1 MSDWHLVR
9 RGACADFIDR
19 LEQRGFS
26 AVSEGQGAVLHG
38 SVAVA
43 DVLHPVRIEVGRRF
57 PFHPPRVVPEASVPR
72 SWHRERDGA
81 MCLYAVGDRDGLPWL
96 DVDDFLHLVSR
107 WFEQTMTGWT
117 ADSPDLD
124 LERYFDPVD
133 DHRLVVYSDL
143 DPLVNGYIRL
153 RVKPHI
159 IEVLGP
165 GSVPRRQK
173 HRNRLF
179 GFVLDLGEPAKPPS
193 TWEHITELVAEDVI
207 RGIERAIRERRISML
222 LLRYARNGTPA
233 VLAVQTTATRTGIL
247 LRSYPSASAAH
258 DTLRLRA
265 GLTAEVLTAKSVCVI
280 GAGALGSFICDLL
293 VRAGVGHLTIR
304 DADIVR
310 PGNLI
315 RHLVGGEH
323 VGLNKAT
330 AVRGT
335 LQQRPYC
342 GTIITAI
349 PDPLTEPDNIPG
361 LFAQFDLIIDATA
374 DASVSE
380 MLAAGARAL
389 TSRFL
394 SACLQ
399 DDGRVV
405 RVDVI
410 PPLNGKTLPDVSEP
424 RQSATADSVYE
435 GGCGSPVSQTPA
447 FAVTQAAALT
457 VRHAIGLLTGSP
469 VRPAGEAHTYH
480 GHPGD

>member
-1 MSDWHLVR
+1 MSDWDLVR
-9 RGACADFIDR
+9 MSVCADFIDR

-26 AVSEGQGAVLHG
+26 GTSKGQGAVLHG
-38 SVAVA
+38 SVSVM
-43 DVLHPVRIEVGRRF
+43 DVLHPVRIEVGRSF
-57 PFHPPRVVPEASVPR
+57 PFYPPRVVPEGSVPR
-72 SWHRERDGA
+72 SWHRERDGS
-81 MCLYAVGDRDGLPWL
+81 MCLYAEGDRDGLPWL
-96 DVDDFLHLVSR
+96 DVDDFLNLVNR
-107 WFEQTMTGWT
+107 WFEQTLTGWT
-117 ADSPDLD
+117 EDSPDLD
-124 LERYFDPVD
+124 LERYFDSVD

-143 DPLVNGYIRL
+143 SPLVGSYIRL
-153 RVKPHI
+153 RVRPHI
-159 IEVLGP
+159 VEVLGP
-165 GSVPRRQK
+165 GSVPYRQK

-207 RGIERAIRERRISML
+207 RGVERAIRERRISML

-233 VLAVQTTATRTGIL
+233 VLAVQTTMTRTGIL
-247 LRSYPSASAAH
+247 LRSYPSASTAQGA
-258 DTLRLRA
+258 LRLRA
-265 GLTAEVLTAKSVCVI
+265 GRTAEVLTGKSACVI

-323 VGLNKAT
+323 IGLNKAT

-342 GTIITAI
+342 GTTISAI
-349 PDPLTEPDNIPG
+349 PEPFTEPDDVPG
-361 LFAQFDLIIDATA
+361 LFAQFDLVIDATA
-374 DASVSE
+374 DASVTE
-380 MLAAGARAL
+380 MLTAGARAL

-399 DDGRVV
+399 DDGLVV

-410 PPLNGKTLPDVSEP
+410 PPLRGKALPDVSEQ
-424 RQSATADSVYE
+424 RQSAATESVYE
-435 GGCGSPVSQTPA
+435 GGCGSPVSQTPT

-469 VRPAGEAHTYH
+469 VHPAGEAHSYH